1 MRVHLTG
8 CARSEG
14 FYKIDIKE
22 KAKYLQAQR
31 RQLQCQANI
40 TEKEQVQCS
49 LLYSLF
55 LVSSRNA
62 PPRDDN
68 KNGCV
73 AD

>member
-14 FYKIDIKE
+14 FYKIDINE

-49 LLYSLF
+49 LLF
-55 LVSSRNA
+55 SRF
-62 PPRDDN
+62 
-68 KNGCV
+68 
-73 AD
+73 